1 MPRKVFE
8 GDLIAKGGSFAILVS
23 RWNDLITSRLL
34 EGALDSLKRHG
45 VNPESMLQPFGGER
59 TLGRTHRSPRL
70 VILLRRKLARSAT
83 VAGASRHGY
92 RFKQQ
97 EEDHGPK

>member
-8 GDLIAKGGSFAILVS
+8 GNLIAKEDSFAILVS

-45 VNPESMLQPFGGER
+45 VDVDDPLTR
-59 TLGRTHRSPRL
+59 LGTS
-70 VILLRRKLARSAT
+70 VLRVVREFLYCWPQST
-83 VAGASRHGY
+83 CPS
-92 RFKQQ
+92 
-97 EEDHGPK
+97 E